1 MNKDIKSL
9 ETELMK
15 NESQIEEFVDQ
26 IGELGFKSRTAKS
39 ASQKSKLKKQL
50 EALKKEK
57 KTLEKSSE
65 KLVEKLCIA
74 QELDD
79 TFDEDFEDFDL
90 SGEQPD
96 NLDDLESQRSSFHL

>member
-1 MNKDIKSL
+1 MSKDIKAL
-9 ETELMK
+9 ETELME

-39 ASQKSKLKKQL
+39 VSQKSKLKKEL

-65 KLVEKLCIA
+65 KLVEKLCII

-79 TFDEDFEDFDL
+79 SFDEDLENFDL
-90 SGEQPD
+90 SEDQPD
-96 NLDDLESQRSSFHL
+96 DLDDLESNRSSFHL